1 MKFTIKKN
9 RKGSKFI
16 GVCKDKV
23 KGKFYFE
30 TTINKNKY
38 ISPLIDNEIDA
49 AKKYDEYVKIND
61 PTKCKALNFPEPVKC
76 KESNFPEPVK
86 YKERNFPKQ
95 KKVIKKTVENK
106 AIYSNSKNKT
116 KRPNIPNYVKLQIYS
131 KQKNKCNLCNDN
143 LDVCR
148 IVDHIIPRYL
158 GGYDNIN
165 NFQSICGK
173 CNKWKT
179 YNFDYYMKNYMKN
192 NKKISLESILKIQTV
207 EFDKFNG
214 PYID

>member
-16 GVCKDKV
+16 GVCKDKI
-23 KGKFYFE
+23 KKKFYFE
-30 TTINKNKY
+30 TTINKHKY

-61 PTKCKALNFPEPVKC
+61 PTKCKALNFPDPKKC
-76 KESNFPEPVK
+76 KPRNFPE
-86 YKERNFPKQ
+86 Q
-95 KKVIKKTVENK
+95 KKVIKNK
-106 AIYSNSKNKT
+106 AIYSISKNKT

-179 YNFDYYMKNYMKN
+179 YNFDYFMKNYMKN
-192 NKKISLESILKIQTV
+192 NKKISLESILKIQNI
-207 EFDKFNG
+207 EFNKFNG